1 MNGNESMAAAEAAG
15 AGGGPGNGTAAISID
30 YYDVAWYVFDKVA
43 MVIPSSTI
51 TIRARQEIKIE
62 IGDDAAIIGHNGITL
77 KSGDRVI
84 DIDPR
89 YNAAVEHSKKNVAV
103 SSKVKY
109 RGDVYEVKDFVEL
122 FKKRVRELIE
132 ESMAIVTL

>member
-1 MNGNESMAAAEAAG
+1 MSTKNEDMAASTAAG
-15 AGGGPGNGTAAISID
+15 ASGGPGNRTAAISID
-30 YYDVAWYVFDKVA
+30 YYDVAWYIIDKIA

-51 TIRARQEIKIE
+51 TIKARQEIKIE

-89 YNAAVEHSKKNVAV
+89 YNAAVEHNKKTVAV
-103 SSKVKY
+103 SGKIKY
-109 RGDVYEVKDFVEL
+109 RGNVYEVKDFVEL
-122 FKKRVRELIE
+122 FKKRVRELIDM
-132 ESMAIVTL
+132 MASHWL